1 VSAFLSYLVSGLGVG
16 CGFALIASGLVIV
29 HRVTRVVNLAQ
40 GMYAV
45 VAALSATTFLAAGL
59 PHGVAEF
66 CAVLLSIA
74 AGLVT
79 GVVAILRRGTTP
91 LSSLIVTFGVGVF
104 AYAVEVLAW
113 GDGPRSFPGIPGAVE
128 VDGVRV
134 QWQYVFVVA
143 VTAVVFLALELFF
156 ERTYV
161 GKALSAC
168 SDNPYAARVVGI
180 NVTRMGIFTFAVGGA
195 LGGFAGVLLGP
206 LRPTSFDS
214 DVPLVIDGFAAA
226 ILGGLNRPMLALGGG
241 LLLGVAQAMVAGYL
255 NGSYQTE
262 VALVLMLAVMVGQTA
277 RRPSLEA
284 EAR

>member
-1 VSAFLSYLVSGLGVG
+1 MSAFLSYLVSGLGVG

-29 HRVTRVVNLAQ
+29 HRVTRVVNLSQ

-79 GVVAILRRGTTP
+79 GVVAIGRRGTTP

-104 AYAVEVLAW
+104 AYAVEVLVW
-113 GDGPRSFPGIPGAVE
+113 GDGPRSFPGIPGAIE
-128 VDGVRV
+128 IAGVRI

-143 VTAVVFLALELFF
+143 VTAVVFLVLELLF

-168 SDNPYAARVVGI
+168 SNNPYAARVVGI
-180 NVTRMGIFTFAVGGA
+180 NVTRMGLFTFAVGGA
-195 LGGFAGVLLGP
+195 LGGLAGVLLGP

-226 ILGGLNRPMLALGGG
+226 ILGGLTSPMLALGGG

-277 RRPSLEA
+277 GRPSLEA
-284 EAR
+284 DAR

>member
-1 VSAFLSYLVSGLGVG
+1 MSEFLSYLVSGLGVG

-29 HRVTRVVNLAQ
+29 HRVTRVVNLSQ

-45 VAALSATTFLAAGL
+45 VAALSSATFLAAGL
-59 PHGVAEF
+59 PHGVAEI
-66 CAVLLSIA
+66 CAVVLSA
-74 AGLVT
+74 VAGLLT
-79 GVVAILRRGTTP
+79 GLVSIGRRGTTP
-91 LSSLIVTFGVGVF
+91 LSSLIITFGVGIF
-104 AYAVEVLAW
+104 AYAVEVLTW

-128 VDGVRV
+128 LGGVRV
-134 QWQYVFVVA
+134 QLQYVFVGV
-143 VTAVVFLALELFF
+143 VTAVVFLALDLFF

-168 SDNPYAARVVGI
+168 SNNPYAARVVGI
-180 NVTRMGIFTFAVGGA
+180 DVTRMGIFAFALGGA
-195 LGGFAGVLLGP
+195 LGGLAGVLLGP

-226 ILGGLNRPMLALGGG
+226 ILGGLTRPMLALAGG

-277 RRPSLEA
+277 GRPSLEA